1 MGLGKVVG
9 KLTDTVSNLTLGI
22 LHSRPVQGVLKGTFR
37 GISSSVEPQRKFGKQ
52 EKKQSVQLL
61 KKKHIRI

>member
-37 GISSSVEPQRKFGKQ
+37 GIGNLLSQWQVPQRKFGKQ
-52 EKKQSVQLL
+52 EKK
-61 KKKHIRI
+61 